1 MGNQLNKLSSIS
13 KAHQKGFIQ
22 VKTSFDNSLSDNEF
36 YGYHLEF
43 EPESRDYYIKCP
55 NCQKIIIDYGLNDI
69 IECENCH
76 KKIEISDN
84 NFNEIKKELLFK
96 KNN

>member
-43 EPESRDYYIKCP
+43 EPESRDYYIRGR
-55 NCQKIIIDYGLNDI
+55 NAVIFLDDGDA
-69 IECENCH
+69 
-76 KKIEISDN
+76 KKTA
-84 NFNEIKKELLFK
+84 
-96 KNN
+96 